1 MIKSSFRLSGSCFPI
16 KNLYGETCM
25 QHLLDNMRFLC
36 DETRMLSGLTVV
48 YGTGRES
55 ESALYGRAQEVTLDN
70 GRFLPCERPL
80 QENSIFDLA
89 SLTKLFTS
97 VTTMALVERGML
109 RLDERIGEIDARFAH
124 LRDVTVF
131 DTLCYRVCLQTPG
144 RIDDAPSREEGLRRL
159 LDVRV
164 APSPAVRIYSDINA
178 MVIKYVIEAKT
189 GLPFYGALCRYI
201 LAPAGMRETFAAVP
215 EDEKQRC
222 VCYNYEHRIA
232 GDRYILRTDTPPGTP
247 HDPKALLLS
256 EGGRDLC
263 GHAGL
268 FSTRQDMARFA
279 QALLQSELISRASL
293 REIATDRTLRR
304 NADGT
309 YRQPLGF
316 LCFTRH
322 PEQRLSEVPAYMGAH
337 ALGISGFTGN
347 HLALDPELGCFEVF
361 LGNRCH
367 ARVSHITPPEGVS
380 LSHYGLDEKGAGL
393 VPWPDGRRVPTS
405 AKYVYLKDA
414 CLHEPIAQRMRD
426 LGWLA

>member
-1 MIKSSFRLSGSCFPI
+1 
-16 KNLYGETCM
+16 M
-25 QHLLDNMRFLC
+25 QHLMRNMRALC
-36 DETRMLSGLTVV
+36 DEMRMLTGLCVV
-48 YGTGRES
+48 CGTSRES
-55 ESALYGRAQEVTLDN
+55 ESSLYGRAQEVTLE
-70 GRFLPCERPL
+70 GGQLVPCVRPL
-80 QENSIFDLA
+80 EESSIYDLA

-97 VTTMALVERGML
+97 VMTMILVERGLL
-109 RLDERIGEIDARFAH
+109 RLDEHIGEIDARFVN
-124 LRDVTVF
+124 LTDVTVF
-131 DTLCYRVCLQTPG
+131 DTLCFRVCLQTPG

-159 LDVRV
+159 FGVRV

-189 GLPFYGALCRYI
+189 GLPLYDAVRQYI
-201 LAPAGMRETFAAVP
+201 LAPAGMHETYAAVP
-215 EDEKQRC
+215 DAQKPRC

-232 GDRYILRTDTPPGTP
+232 GDRYILRTDTPLGAP

-256 EGGRDLC
+256 DGGRDLC

-268 FSTRQDMARFA
+268 FSTRQDMTCFA
-279 QALLQSELISRASL
+279 QALLRGGLISRASL
-293 REIATDRTLRR
+293 EAIATDRTLRR

-322 PEQRLSEVPAYMGAH
+322 PEQRLSEVPAYMGEH

-347 HLALDPELGCFEVF
+347 HFVLDPALDCFELF

-367 ARVSHITPPEGVS
+367 ARVSHITPADGRS
-380 LSHYGLDEKGAGL
+380 LADYGLDEKGVGL

-414 CLHEPIAQRMRD
+414 MLHEPLVQRMRA

>member
-1 MIKSSFRLSGSCFPI
+1 
-16 KNLYGETCM
+16 M
-25 QHLLDNMRFLC
+25 QQLRDNMRALC
-36 DETRMLSGLTVV
+36 DGMRMLTGLTVV
-48 YGTGRES
+48 YGTARES
-55 ESALYGRAQEVTLDN
+55 EFCSYGRAQEVALRD
-70 GRFLPCERPL
+70 GEFIPCEREL
-80 QENSIFDLA
+80 GARSLYDLA

-97 VTTMALVERGML
+97 VTAMALVERGLL
-109 RLDERIGEIDARFAH
+109 RLDECVGEIDARFAH
-124 LRDVTVF
+124 LRGVTVF

-144 RIDDAPSREEGLRRL
+144 RIDDAPTREEGLRRL
-159 LDVRV
+159 FDVRV

-178 MVIKYVIEAKT
+178 MVAKYVIEAKT
-189 GLPFYGALCRYI
+189 GLSLYDALRAYI
-201 LAPAGMRETFAAVP
+201 LEPAGMRETFSAVP
-215 EDEKQRC
+215 EAEKARC

-232 GDRYILRTDTPPGTP
+232 GDRYILRTDAPPGTP

-256 EGGRDLC
+256 GGGRDLC

-268 FSTRQDMARFA
+268 FSTRQDMTRFA
-279 QALLQSELISRASL
+279 QALLRGDVISRASL
-293 REIATDRTLRR
+293 TEIATDRTLRR

-347 HLALDPELGCFEVF
+347 HFALDPELGCFEVF

-367 ARVSHITPPEGVS
+367 ARVSHIVPPEGVT
-380 LSHYGLDEKGAGL
+380 LAHYGLDENGAGL
-393 VPWPDGRRVPTS
+393 VPWPDGRRVPAS

-414 CLHEPIAQRMRD
+414 FLHDPIAQRMRR
-426 LGWLA
+426 LGWLR

>member
-1 MIKSSFRLSGSCFPI
+1 
-16 KNLYGETCM
+16 M
-25 QHLLDNMRFLC
+25 QQLMCNMQALC
-36 DETRMLSGLTVV
+36 DGMRMLAGLTVV

-55 ESALYGRAQEVTLDN
+55 ESALFGRAQETALED
-70 GRFLPCERPL
+70 GRFVPCVRPL
-80 QENSIFDLA
+80 EAKSIYDLA

-109 RLDERIGEIDARFAH
+109 RLDESVGEIDARFAH
-124 LRDVTVF
+124 LGGVNVF

-159 LDVRV
+159 FGVRV

-189 GLPFYGALCRYI
+189 GLPFYDALSRYI
-201 LAPAGMRETFAAVP
+201 LSPAGMRETFAAVP
-215 EDEKQRC
+215 EDEKPRC
-222 VCYNYEHRIA
+222 VSYNYEHRIA
-232 GDRYILRTDTPPGTP
+232 GERYILRTDTPQGAP

-256 EGGRDLC
+256 RGGRDLC

-268 FSTRQDMARFA
+268 FSTRQDMTRFA
-279 QALLQSELISRASL
+279 QALLCGELISRASL
-293 REIATDRTLRR
+293 EEIATDRTLRR

-322 PEQRLSEVPAYMGAH
+322 PEQRLSEVPAFMGAH

-367 ARVSHITPPEGVS
+367 ARVSHIAPPEGVP
-380 LSHYGLDEKGAGL
+380 LSAYGLDEKGAGL
-393 VPWPDGRRVPTS
+393 VPWPDGRNVPTS

-414 CLHEPIAQRMRD
+414 FLHEPIAQRMRR
-426 LGWLA
+426 LGWIA